1 VPQGFLLI
9 HEKRF
14 TVAFREAITIAAG
27 VARSGTHRTPANS
40 MRGGLIGQRRF

>member
-1 VPQGFLLI
+1 MPVPQGFLFI

-27 VARSGTHRTPANS
+27 FARTG
-40 MRGGLIGQRRF
+40 RRQIQCAAA